1 MNFLDNIENDILII
15 CNNYSKN
22 TILEFLNNNNKLL
35 NINIITINEFYNYY
49 FFSYDEKTIY
59 YLKDKYNISISNSKM
74 YLDNMKYIINS
85 NINNDKI
92 IYLKELYN
100 DLLNNNLLIIDKY
113 FKNTLK
119 NKNIIVLD
127 EDSIDLFTKN
137 ILNQYNTKYI
147 YLYSNNNLDK
157 IYSFSSIDLEIE
169 YVVNK
174 ISELIKNNININD
187 IKVCLLG
194 TEYIS
199 GFKRFS
205 SLYKILFKNIEKNS
219 IISSIESKN
228 FLNIIKNSNK
238 EEIYNKI
245 KDYQNN
251 KIFINIINK
260 YYFIDDLNL
269 VYDEIEYDLKNCFL
283 EESNEGIEIVN
294 FDDLVWHKDKY
305 VFVLGFN
312 LENIPKIYKDIDYF
326 NDDLKKKLGI
336 FTSFEKNKYSYNK
349 TINILKSL
357 NHLTLSYKIKDPY
370 KSYYKSNLI
379 EELNLKEESII
390 LENNTSNLYN
400 KIKLT
405 NYLDLMIKYGDY
417 NNLVDKLYNT
427 YKDINYLTYSNKY
440 NKIDNTNNS
449 INLSYTS
456 LNTYY
461 HCAFKYYID
470 YILKLNIFE
479 ESFSMH
485 LGTLFHFVLS
495 EMFNK
500 NFNFDSSWNK
510 GLEKFEFNKKEE
522 FYLVELKSELKK
534 IIDVINYQHKLSGL
548 TYLKLE
554 TDINLEIDNN
564 KFTGIIDKIM
574 FKEKD
579 NNTYITII
587 DYKTGHPSINMK
599 NLKYGLDMQL
609 PIYVYLVNK
618 SNIFHNPKIIGF
630 YLEQILFEK
639 NSYDSKKDE
648 NEQRKDKLKLNGF
661 SIDDQYLVSMF
672 DETYENSELI
682 KGMKTTSKGFSVYTK
697 VMSENDINNMT
708 NLVDDKIKE
717 AFNKIKDNDFTINP
731 KVINGENVG
740 CSFCKYKD
748 LCFKTGSD
756 LVYLKD

>member
-169 YVVNK
+169 YVFNK